1 MDRVK
6 IHEEICEELTKLY
19 ADKNADY
26 GGSFVNTRKE
36 VDRAIVVRLMDK
48 LERIKNITTKEARVK
63 DESLEDSL
71 MDLANYCI
79 MELIEIKRDRQKD
92 QLGEEIS
99 DLEIFIN
106 DMMQDTGKSK
116 QEIIEVMI
124 NHLENK

>member
-6 IHEEICEELTKLY
+6 MHEEICEELTNLY
-19 ADKNADY
+19 VDKNADY

-48 LERIKNITTKEARVK
+48 LERIKSITTKEARVK

-79 MELIEIKRDRQKD
+79 MELIEIKRDRPKD
-92 QLGEEIS
+92 QLGEENL

-116 QEIIEVMI
+116 QEVIEVMI